1 MKPGDMPGF
10 LLNESA
16 LMHPSARI
24 LLLLILALMVYGLTQ
39 AALQLFFVSMML
51 ILLASDLMHLKPAG
65 AVPCIKRFPAIREF
79 LGLLKRVRYIILVML
94 LVYAYNTPGEY
105 VSGWIFSLA
114 PTYEGVHAG
123 IEQALRLALIMAAL
137 AWLLTTTDRDQM
149 IAGLYWLAKPFSFMG
164 FQPERFAV
172 RLWLTLHYVEHRETS
187 PDSGSIR
194 QLLQIE
200 HLLQPDASAP
210 ENIVLQRPAVK
221 TSDVVAVA
229 AMAALG
235 GYILCV

>member
-1 MKPGDMPGF
+1 MITYPV
-10 LLNESA
+10 

-24 LLLLILALMVYGLTQ
+24 LLLLILALMVYGLAQ
-39 AALQLFFVSMML
+39 MVLQFLFVCMML
-51 ILLASDLMHLKPAG
+51 ILLVVDLTHLKG
-65 AVPCIKRFPAIREF
+65 DVVSSELSRFPAIREF
-79 LGLLKRVRYIILVML
+79 LGLLKRVRYILLVML

-105 VSGWIFSLA
+105 VAGWMFSIA

-137 AWLLTTTDRDQM
+137 AWLLTTTEREQM

-172 RLWLTLHYVEHRETS
+172 RLWLTLHYVEHHESSADR
-187 PDSGSIR
+187 GSLR
-194 QLLQIE
+194 QLLHIE
-200 HLLQPDASAP
+200 RLLKLDVNAP
-210 ENIVLQRPAVK
+210 EVIVLQRPAVK
-221 TSDVVAVA
+221 ISDIVAVA

-235 GYILCV
+235 GYTLCV

>member
-1 MKPGDMPGF
+1 MITYPV
-10 LLNESA
+10 

-39 AALQLFFVSMML
+39 MELQLLFVCMML
-51 ILLASDLMHLKPAG
+51 ILLVVDLMYLKGDVASSDLS
-65 AVPCIKRFPAIREF
+65 RFPAIREF
-79 LGLLKRVRYIILVML
+79 FGLLKRVRYILLVML

-105 VSGWIFSLA
+105 VAGWMFSLA

-137 AWLLTTTDRDQM
+137 AWLLTATDREQM
-149 IAGLYWLAKPFSFMG
+149 IAGLYWLVKPFSFLG
-164 FQPERFAV
+164 VQPERFAV
-172 RLWLTLHYVEHRETS
+172 RLWLTLHYVEHHES
-187 PDSGSIR
+187 SADSSSIR

-200 HLLQPDASAP
+200 HLLKPDVNAP
-210 ENIVLQRPAVK
+210 ESIVLQRPAAK
-221 TSDVVAVA
+221 ISDVFAVA

-235 GYILCV
+235 GYVLCV